1 LKDTSFLNISR
12 VMMKYADGINI
23 ASENLDASLQQL
35 VDEQTCLKQ
44 EFVPEENQTKVL
56 SEFFDKVIEEEIL
69 I

>member
-1 LKDTSFLNISR
+1 
-12 VMMKYADGINI
+12 MMKYADGINI
-23 ASENLDASLQQL
+23 ASESLDASLQQL

-44 EFVPEENQTKVL
+44 EYVPEENQTKVL